1 VLGRLRRMEKDQY
14 VPAYHVALVHAAL
27 GDVDLAMA
35 SLERACEQRDPWL
48 DTVGVDPRFAMLD
61 QDPRFPALRARIL
74 GEA

>member
-1 VLGRLRRMEKDQY
+1 
-14 VPAYHVALVHAAL
+14 
-27 GDVDLAMA
+27 MA

-48 DTVGVDPRFAMLD
+48 DTVGVDPRFGMLD